1 MDKNF
6 RELLKKEYV
15 VFDGAMGTMLQAAGM
30 KMGETPEVLSIT
42 QPQLLVGIHEKYLR
56 AGADVIYA
64 NTFGA
69 NRYKLEE
76 CGKSVDEI
84 VKASIK
90 NAKQAC
96 ENVNPQA
103 LVALDVGPI
112 GQLLEPTGTLS
123 FEEAYDMYREIV
135 EAGSAAGA
143 DLVVFETMTD
153 LLECKAAVLAAKEH
167 SDLPV
172 AVTMTFEIN
181 QRTFTG
187 CCIEAM
193 ALTLSGLGV
202 DALGVNCSLGPA
214 ELEPVVAKLSEWTNL
229 PVIVKPNAGLPDPV
243 TNEYNVSPEEF
254 AQMMKNLRKYGI
266 KVFGGCCGTTP
277 DFIRCVSEMLH
288 TDGNAGFWHE
298 KEIPAAVCSPTK
310 AVTITEPR
318 IIGERINPTGKKLFK
333 EALLRGDM
341 DALPMAEETGLPF
354 ASQNGCMHA
363 CGHDM
368 HASMMLGAAK
378 ILCGMRERFAGCVKL
393 IFQHSEDTLPG
404 GAKELVEK
412 GVLENPHVDAIYGM
426 HVLPDAHRAGQVGFH
441 IGPITTS
448 VDLFDFTVSGRG
460 GHGSQPQNTT
470 DPVLAAAQMI
480 VMMQQIVARRVDP
493 MEMAVFSLGSIHGGD
508 APNVIPAEVKFGGV
522 TRAYSESVRSVI
534 KEQVQAIAKGIE
546 AASGNTVHIH
556 YADGY
561 PSAFNDKELMDLAA
575 DAVRKELGEDAVVP
589 MPDPMPFSEDFSFY
603 GKLGGI
609 PSAYLM
615 LSAGHEGE
623 LAPLHNPKCAVRE
636 DVMPAGIRTL
646 VSIALEFLK

>member
-1 MDKNF
+1 MSLLS
-6 RELLKKEYV
+6 ELEAHAPEYIEWRHT
-15 VFDGAMGTMLQAAGM
+15 FHEHPELGL
-30 KMGETPEVLSIT
+30 ETPWT
-42 QPQLLVGIHEKYLR
+42 
-56 AGADVIYA
+56 
-64 NTFGA
+64 
-69 NRYKLEE
+69 
-76 CGKSVDEI
+76 
-84 VKASIK
+84 
-90 NAKQAC
+90 
-96 ENVNPQA
+96 
-103 LVALDVGPI
+103 
-112 GQLLEPTGTLS
+112 
-123 FEEAYDMYREIV
+123 
-135 EAGSAAGA
+135 A
-143 DLVVFETMTD
+143 DLV
-153 LLECKAAVLAAKEH
+153 AAKLRSFGIE
-167 SDLPV
+167 
-172 AVTMTFEIN
+172 VT
-181 QRTFTG
+181 Q
-187 CCIEAM
+187 
-193 ALTLSGLGV
+193 GV
-202 DALGVNCSLGPA
+202 GGHGVVGVLEGSLGPGRT
-214 ELEPVVAKLSEWTNL
+214 V
-229 PVIVKPNAGLPDPV
+229 GLR
-243 TNEYNVSPEEF
+243 S
-254 AQMMKNLRKYGI
+254 
-266 KVFGGCCGTTP
+266 
-277 DFIRCVSEMLH
+277 
-288 TDGNAGFWHE
+288 
-298 KEIPAAVCSPTK
+298 
-310 AVTITEPR
+310 
-318 IIGERINPTGKKLFK
+318 
-333 EALLRGDM
+333 DM
-341 DALPMAEETGLPF
+341 DALSITETGECPWKSHKPGL
-354 ASQNGCMHA
+354 MHA

-615 LSAGHEGE
+615 LYAGHEGE

>member
-1 MDKNF
+1 MDIQELR
-6 RELLKKEYV
+6 RE
-15 VFDGAMGTMLQAAGM
+15 AQTM
-30 KMGETPEVLSIT
+30 
-42 QPQLLVGIHEKYLR
+42 QPQLTADRRRLHRNPEAGAVLPETVAYVKGRLTEMGYHPQELGGGLTATVTGTDTGRCILLR
-56 AGADVIYA
+56 A
-64 NTFGA
+64 
-69 NRYKLEE
+69 
-76 CGKSVDEI
+76 
-84 VKASIK
+84 
-90 NAKQAC
+90 
-96 ENVNPQA
+96 
-103 LVALDVGPI
+103 
-112 GQLLEPTGTLS
+112 
-123 FEEAYDMYREIV
+123 
-135 EAGSAAGA
+135 
-143 DLVVFETMTD
+143 
-153 LLECKAAVLAAKEH
+153 
-167 SDLPV
+167 
-172 AVTMTFEIN
+172 
-181 QRTFTG
+181 
-187 CCIEAM
+187 
-193 ALTLSGLGV
+193 
-202 DALGVNCSLGPA
+202 
-214 ELEPVVAKLSEWTNL
+214 
-229 PVIVKPNAGLPDPV
+229 
-243 TNEYNVSPEEF
+243 
-254 AQMMKNLRKYGI
+254 
-266 KVFGGCCGTTP
+266 
-277 DFIRCVSEMLH
+277 
-288 TDGNAGFWHE
+288 
-298 KEIPAAVCSPTK
+298 
-310 AVTITEPR
+310 
-318 IIGERINPTGKKLFK
+318 
-333 EALLRGDM
+333 DM
-341 DALPMAEETGLPF
+341 DALRGQEQSGLSF
-354 ASQNGCMHA
+354 RSENGCMHA

-480 VMMQQIVARRVDP
+480 VMMQQIARRVDP

-615 LSAGHEGE
+615 LYAGHEGE